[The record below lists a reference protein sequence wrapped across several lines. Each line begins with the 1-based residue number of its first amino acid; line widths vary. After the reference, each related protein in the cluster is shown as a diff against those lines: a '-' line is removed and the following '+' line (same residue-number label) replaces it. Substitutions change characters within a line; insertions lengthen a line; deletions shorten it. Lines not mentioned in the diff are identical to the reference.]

1 MFGAVVKMKHST
13 KKNIGLDESALLG
26 QLEELARSLGIQ
38 VRFELIRK
46 EGASSTGGLCR
57 LKGEYILIINS
68 KASLDDKIQTLAM
81 ALNRFD
87 ISQVY
92 LKPGLREFLDK
103 FPVQT
108 QLALEQD

>member
-1 MFGAVVKMKHST
+1 MKRST

-26 QLEELARSLGIQ
+26 QLEELARSLGVQ

-46 EGASSTGGLCR
+46 EGTSSTGGLCR
-57 LKGEYILIINS
+57 LKGEYILIVNS

-87 ISQVY
+87 TSQVY

-103 FPVQT
+103 FPTQT
-108 QLALEQD
+108 ELALEQD